1 MNNKHN
7 HLIQQ
12 EILYKL
18 NAKAIAFFG
27 LSTVTEIVEDY
38 VINLPQNF
46 HYTVINE
53 ENVNLWASDVLDIL
67 NELDVQSVN
76 EDN

>member
-1 MNNKHN
+1 MNNEHN
-7 HLIQQ
+7 QVIQQ

-18 NAKAIAFFG
+18 NAKAIAFYG
-27 LSTVTEIVEDY
+27 LPTVKEIVEDY

-46 HYTVINE
+46 HWTVLSE
-53 ENVNLWASDVLDIL
+53 ENVNLWTSDVLDIL

-76 EDN
+76 EDS